1 MNNTFNFI
9 KLFFDNKDK
18 YKIFILTVF
27 LILTTFLEI
36 LSIGVL
42 IPVTYNVLGIS
53 YDLTKNS
60 ELIRIIEI
68 LNFSQK
74 VSINLIILVA
84 IFILK
89 NLFVFY
95 FNKYRIDFFSNIYLK
110 NSKKIYENYLNKDYE
125 EHLSRNTTYTNQNII
140 NELRNLTERLF
151 NPFVVIISE
160 LLILLGIFVTLI
172 FTKQYMIFFII
183 LLLAIIGFIY
193 LKLFGSF
200 FAHIGNRRRENEA
213 KSRKI
218 VAEGLSGFKEIL
230 ISNKQDF
237 YLNRFSKFTQR
248 YINSTNIFAY
258 LTILPKII
266 LETIIVI
273 IFAVIIILS
282 LKFKG
287 NIPLENIILFLAISY
302 RLMPI
307 ANRLALNFNYI
318 KFSLPILHHLRK
330 ENVFKD
336 NNNKNKSMMKKIF
349 FEKSIKLKNINFSYK
364 KNKKRVIRD
373 FNLFIKKNTV
383 TGIFGH
389 SGSGKTTLVNLIT
402 GLLKPTSGKIL
413 LDNKNISDFIHS
425 YQNIIS
431 YLSQDIF
438 LMDDT
443 ILNNITFGEK
453 LDLKKKKKLES
464 CLKKVGLDKIL
475 KQKNGLYT
483 NISEGG
489 INLSGGQ
496 KQRVVIARSLYN
508 DKELLILDEA
518 TSSLD
523 KKSEQEILDLIYSL
537 KKIKTIIIISH
548 DLKLLKKADKIL
560 KI

>member
-273 IFAVIIILS
+273 IFAIIIILS

-383 TGIFGH
+383 TGIFGY

-453 LDLKKKKKLES
+453 LDLKKKKKLEL

>member
-383 TGIFGH
+383 TGIFGY

>member
-1 MNNTFNFI
+1 MNSTINFI
-9 KLFFDNKDK
+9 KLFFDNQDK
-18 YKIFILTVF
+18 YKIFILTAF

-60 ELIRIIEI
+60 ELIKIIEL

-74 VSINLIILVA
+74 VSINLIILTI

-160 LLILLGIFVTLI
+160 LLILFGFFVTLI

-193 LKLFGSF
+193 LKLFGNF
-200 FAHIGNRRRENEA
+200 FAVVGNRRRENEA
-213 KSRKI
+213 KTRKI

-230 ISNKQDF
+230 ISSKQNF
-237 YLNRFSKFTQR
+237 YLNRFSKFTHR
-248 YINSTNIFAY
+248 YINSTNIFSY

-266 LETIIVI
+266 LETTIVI
-273 IFAVIIILS
+273 IFAAIIILS
-282 LKFKG
+282 LKLKG
-287 NIPLENIILFLAISY
+287 NIPIESIIFFLAISY

-318 KFSLPILHHLRK
+318 KFSLPILYHLKK
-330 ENVFKD
+330 ENVFRK
-336 NNNKNKSMMKKIF
+336 NKNKNKSMVKKIS
-349 FEKSIKLKNINFSYK
+349 FEKSIKLKNINFLYK
-364 KNKKRVIRD
+364 KNKKKIIRD
-373 FNLFIKKNTV
+373 FNLLIKKNTV
-383 TGIFGH
+383 TGIFGN

-413 LDNKNISDFIHS
+413 LDDKDISDFIHS
-425 YQNIIS
+425 YQNNIS
-431 YLSQDIF
+431 YLSQDLF

-453 LDLKKKKKLES
+453 LDFKKKKKLDS

-475 KQKNGLYT
+475 KQKKGLNT

-537 KKIKTIIIISH
+537 KKIKTIIVISH
-548 DLKLLKKADKIL
+548 DIKLLKKADKIL